1 MRPVVSDSIAY
12 WSQQQA
18 SVDGVL
24 GGFGL
29 GTLPMVETTG
39 SRLFL
44 LNLYPEL
51 CTVPSAIKPL
61 ESSPPDRP
69 YRALD
74 VGAGIGRVTSDVL
87 LHLVDHVLL
96 LEPVAPLIQQ
106 ALANARDWPAL
117 VTKQKSVTFVQGI
130 LQAFNPSRPL
140 HPLPDVAD
148 STIKLLDRIG
158 SPDEHLSDIDSGFDV
173 IWCQWCL
180 GYLDDPDLVSF
191 LQRSKNALRDIEKGK
206 SLIIVKENCCSDSED
221 GSAKTVF
228 DEDDSSFTRSDMAW
242 KSAFKKAGLRLI
254 KEQVQEGL
262 QEGLYPVKMY
272 ALK

>member
-1 MRPVVSDSIAY
+1 
-12 WSQQQA
+12 
-18 SVDGVL
+18 VDGVL

-29 GTLPMVETTG
+29 GTLPRVEATG

-96 LEPVAPLIQQ
+96 LEPVAPLVQQ

-130 LQAFNPSRPL
+130 LQVRCKLLVLFTPEIIAETCQAFNPSRPL

-148 STIKLLDRIG
+148 STITLLDRIG

-228 DEDDSSFTRSDMAW
+228 DEDDSSYTR
-242 KSAFKKAGLRLI
+242 
-254 KEQVQEGL
+254 QVLAIGWL
-262 QEGLYPVKMY
+262 QTR
-272 ALK
+272 